1 MNKIRKF
8 ISKLNRQALAG
19 GLCLAVGI
27 CFIAL
32 SGAFLSVTVRIA
44 GAVLA
49 LISAVR
55 FVFAIRQ
62 YGGKFL
68 TAAVINSALLF
79 LVGLVVALNPGGTLS
94 LIYATIG
101 AYLVINAL
109 MHVFRLA
116 TAKNPVKNLPW
127 WIDVLSSSVI
137 LILGFWLIFLPG
149 AAQRLTE
156 ILAGIALMIKS
167 AELFER
173 AYSEEK
179 KRKKQ
184 RNNDIEADFV
194 DKSHEL

>member
-55 FVFAIRQ
+55 FLFAIRQ

-79 LVGLVVALNPGGTLS
+79 LVGLVIALNPGGTLS

-109 MHVFRLA
+109 THIFRLA

-156 ILAGIALMIKS
+156 ILAGISLMIKS

-179 KRKKQ
+179 GRKKQ

>member
-79 LVGLVVALNPGGTLS
+79 LVGLVIALNPGGTLS

-109 MHVFRLA
+109 THVFRLA

>member
-79 LVGLVVALNPGGTLS
+79 LVGLVIALNPGGTLS

-109 MHVFRLA
+109 THIFRLA
-116 TAKNPVKNLPW
+116 AAKNPVKNLPW

>member
-19 GLCLAVGI
+19 GLCLALGI

-44 GAVLA
+44 GAVLS
-49 LISAVR
+49 LISTVR
-55 FVFAIRQ
+55 FICAIRQ
-62 YGGKFL
+62 YEGKFL

-79 LVGLVVALNPGGTLS
+79 LSGLVIALNPGGTLS
-94 LIYATIG
+94 LIYAVIG

-109 MHVFRLA
+109 THIFRLA
-116 TAKNPVKNLPW
+116 TAKKPVKNLPW
-127 WIDVLSSSVI
+127 WIDMLSSSVI
-137 LILGFWLIFLPG
+137 LVLGFWLIFLPG

-156 ILAGIALMIKS
+156 ILAGTALIIKS

-179 KRKKQ
+179 ERKKQ

>member
-8 ISKLNRQALAG
+8 ISKLNRQALSG

-44 GAVLA
+44 GAVLT

-79 LVGLVVALNPGGTLS
+79 LVGLVIALNPGGTLS

-109 MHVFRLA
+109 THIFRLA

>member
-44 GAVLA
+44 GAVLT

-79 LVGLVVALNPGGTLS
+79 LVGLVIALNPGGTLS

-101 AYLVINAL
+101 AYLVINSL
-109 MHVFRLA
+109 THVFRLA

>member
-44 GAVLA
+44 GAVLT

-79 LVGLVVALNPGGTLS
+79 LVGLVIALNPGGTLS

-109 MHVFRLA
+109 THVFHLA

-179 KRKKQ
+179 ERKKQ